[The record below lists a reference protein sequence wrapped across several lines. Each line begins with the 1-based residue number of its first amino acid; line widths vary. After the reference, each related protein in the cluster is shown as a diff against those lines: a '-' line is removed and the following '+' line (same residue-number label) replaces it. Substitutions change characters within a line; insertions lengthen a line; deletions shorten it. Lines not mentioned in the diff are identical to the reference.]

1 MKSKPKFHGV
11 SISFYE
17 NLSKC
22 LEDDHFKLK
31 ILFISGVVK
40 KLNEMNIKF
49 QDHHLEINHL
59 LAEMQNRIRD
69 FARLTLKN
77 EFIKEFFPKNPGEFL
92 KSKWEDVQTYKEKYL
107 PYQEFIFTLIT
118 DQDKNLLP
126 LENLQDEQK
135 KKFAEVFQPFLAKII
150 SRLVFYFPVAD
161 ELVNTLDFVTL
172 DRESDEL
179 KKKILAFNKQFNII
193 PFDQINALSKEISFL
208 TEINLLLLR
217 KEAKKSSLYLWDLIK
232 QMENN
237 GDEME
242 AFPLLN
248 KIFQTAHALP
258 TSSSGVEQSFSSMKL
273 IKSAIRNRLH
283 EETVQ
288 SLMMICEEHRENGI
302 IISEEMVQL
311 YEQQKEELRLRKS
324 NKKEEPIVIS
334 LSSNNNKISEIC
346 KKKDEV
352 GNSSRMEI
360 ESEKVAVDQTQ
371 SQSRIPSEK
380 RKPIL
385 DGELE
390 RPNFKKLK
398 MNNESEDEE
407 EFLDCGEDDDHESS
421 DSESESDSDSDEE
434 GEDYGNDCEES
445 ESDDNLFKDA

>member
-1 MKSKPKFHGV
+1 
-11 SISFYE
+11 
-17 NLSKC
+17 
-22 LEDDHFKLK
+22 
-31 ILFISGVVK
+31 
-40 KLNEMNIKF
+40 
-49 QDHHLEINHL
+49 
-59 LAEMQNRIRD
+59 
-69 FARLTLKN
+69 
-77 EFIKEFFPKNPGEFL
+77 
-92 KSKWEDVQTYKEKYL
+92 
-107 PYQEFIFTLIT
+107 
-118 DQDKNLLP
+118 
-126 LENLQDEQK
+126 
-135 KKFAEVFQPFLAKII
+135 
-150 SRLVFYFPVAD
+150 
-161 ELVNTLDFVTL
+161 
-172 DRESDEL
+172 
-179 KKKILAFNKQFNII
+179 
-193 PFDQINALSKEISFL
+193 
-208 TEINLLLLR
+208 
-217 KEAKKSSLYLWDLIK
+217 
-232 QMENN
+232 MENN

-334 LSSNNNKISEIC
+334 LSSNNNKISETC

-407 EFLDCGEDDDHESS
+407 EFLDCGEDDHESS